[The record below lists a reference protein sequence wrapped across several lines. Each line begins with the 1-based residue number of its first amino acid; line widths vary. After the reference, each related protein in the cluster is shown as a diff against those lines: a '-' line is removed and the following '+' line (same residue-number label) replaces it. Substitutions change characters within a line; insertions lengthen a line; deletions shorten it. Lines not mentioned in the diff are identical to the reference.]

1 MKKGYVYGGSV
12 TFLCDK
18 DYTLE
23 GTNTTY
29 CQADKSWSAA
39 VPRCLG
45 KSHLYVGIKE
55 TSTF

>member
-1 MKKGYVYGGSV
+1 M